1 MAMLRHLGMIQS
13 HLVHANLLIKEQF
26 SKSNMELQKRINL
39 LKLDNEMISTVAN
52 RVKTLQSS
60 IAGT

>member
-1 MAMLRHLGMIQS
+1 
-13 HLVHANLLIKEQF
+13 
-26 SKSNMELQKRINL
+26 MELQKRINL

-60 IAGT
+60 IAG